1 MVDFYDLAEKKG
13 MAEICALRQSGRSLN
28 STSGR

>member
-13 MAEICALRQSGRSLN
+13 MAEICALYPISEDFLR
-28 STSGR
+28 T